1 MPQRSGTGYTLGFAA
16 VICIICSVLVSGA
29 AVALRDR
36 QQRNV
41 VVDRQT
47 QVLRVAGV
55 IEPKAAPPADEVL
68 ALFEENIE
76 SRIIDLETGEY
87 ADDAQLPDPYDP
99 VAAARD
105 PQLGMRA
112 PDNPADV
119 TYIPRYAL
127 VYEVRKGGS
136 LDEVVLQVWGKG
148 LWSTMYGYLALD
160 SDGETIRGLTFYEHG
175 ETPGLGGEVDNPKWK
190 AHWIGRDAYE
200 GGEPAIEMIKGGAGP
215 PDVDP
220 HGFDAIS
227 GATITSRGV
236 QHLLNFWLGEDG
248 YKPYI
253 DRIAG

>member
-16 VICIICSVLVSGA
+16 AICIICSVLVSGA
-29 AVALRDR
+29 AVALRDQ

-47 QVLRVAGV
+47 QVLRVAAI
-55 IEPKAAPPADEVL
+55 IEPKASPPASDVQTLFDE
-68 ALFEENIE
+68 AIE
-76 SRIIDLETGEY
+76 TRIIDLETGEY
-87 ADDAQLPDPYDP
+87 ADPEGLPEPYDP

-105 PQLGMRA
+105 PQLGMTA
-112 PDNPADV
+112 PGNPAGV
-119 TYIPRYAL
+119 NFVPRYAM
-127 VYEVRKGGS
+127 VYEVRKDGT
-136 LDEVVLQVWGKG
+136 LDEVVLQVWGRG

-160 SDGETIRGLTFYEHG
+160 RDGETIRGLTFYEHG

-190 AHWIGRDAYE
+190 AQWPGRQAYDD
-200 GGEPAIEMIKGGAGP
+200 GEPAIEMMKGGAGP

-236 QHLLNFWLGEDG
+236 QDLLNFWLGESG

-253 DRIAG
+253 ERISS